1 MRLPEKIFVAT
12 QPINMQLSFDRL
24 AGIVRGEFGDDP
36 REDAVFVFH
45 NRRRTYLKLLWHD
58 GTGYRI
64 LMKRLDR
71 GQFRIPLAIP
81 TGATKVRVSDREL
94 RIIFEGI
101 NMKLIN
107 AARKAAMTAQV

>member
-24 AGIVRGEFGDDP
+24 AGIVRSEFGDDP

-45 NRRRTYLKLLWHD
+45 NRRHTYLKLLWHD

-64 LMKRLDR
+64 VMKRLDR

-81 TGATKVRVSDREL
+81 IGATKVQVSSREL
-94 RIIFEGI
+94 RIIFEGVD
-101 NMKLIN
+101 MKLIR
-107 AARKAAMTAQV
+107 AARKAALED